1 MRTERPARWRL
12 LVVLQLFVFTCVL
25 AQEGGKEQ
33 TIVPMKGGFFVA
45 FTTKAPGANGWSTT
59 SAEALFESNTIR
71 RVFVDSGGSLY
82 FGYALVVEPLAA
94 AGQFRV
100 SVRPLSPED
109 ETELRARK
117 TFQGLRIHPS
127 YSPEGLSRS
136 AAPQV
141 IADGDAFALD
151 VLVNPRTGEKITDYV
166 AVSSDEATLREAT
179 TAAAGG
185 GEPRDFTLAD
195 VELKV
200 SNYQL
205 LVNGELVAAAK
216 RAGAVSGPVIWFH
229 LEGRGRF
236 IFSPMPHAGYDFRK
250 IGTIERNRMK
260 FTLGGERYEW
270 VSDAPVIGAGGNWNL
285 YVLHDPG
292 YVPDSF
298 FLGVRGAARAEKRDS
313 PSRLKEIEDSL
324 RLPQDARPAGFG
336 RPPGPRKAD
345 EPEKAPPLRLIIG
358 ASSRVENLLPKN

>member
-1 MRTERPARWRL
+1 MRIERPARRCL
-12 LVVLQLFVFTCVL
+12 LVVLQLLVFTCVL
-25 AQEGGKEQ
+25 AQEGGREQ

-45 FTTKAPGANGWSTT
+45 FTTGAPGANGWSTT

-82 FGYALVVEPLAA
+82 FGYALVVEPLA
-94 AGQFRV
+94 GSRQFRV

-151 VLVNPRTGEKITDYV
+151 VLVNPRTGEKITDHV
-166 AVSSDEATLREAT
+166 AVSSDEATLLEAT
-179 TAAAGG
+179 TAAAGGG

-205 LVNGELVAAAK
+205 LVNGELVAAAN

-229 LEGRGRF
+229 L
-236 IFSPMPHAGYDFRK
+236 
-250 IGTIERNRMK
+250 
-260 FTLGGERYEW
+260 
-270 VSDAPVIGAGGNWNL
+270 
-285 YVLHDPG
+285 
-292 YVPDSF
+292 
-298 FLGVRGAARAEKRDS
+298 
-313 PSRLKEIEDSL
+313 
-324 RLPQDARPAGFG
+324 
-336 RPPGPRKAD
+336 
-345 EPEKAPPLRLIIG
+345 
-358 ASSRVENLLPKN
+358 